1 MNHSS
6 SDFQL
11 FASNLYDANN
21 FEQAFNVFESQVLK
35 LGFDGVLYTYIPRVL
50 LDTQFHLNPVYHVS
64 SEYRPK
70 YMDHYSEARFERVDP
85 LVQAV
90 HDGISNPISW
100 WGDIC
105 KEYMKA
111 DSDSAEVIET
121 ARDYGINNGIT
132 LPLLSGQSGIAG
144 ASIISDETS
153 AFGKLLDSR
162 IEKLTLCTR
171 LFHNLVLSHAP
182 YKAEFSKPMLKS
194 LSKTELQL
202 LMGLSRGQSPAQ
214 IASQINRSEGYL
226 EQVMIK
232 MRRKLSGVE
241 SEDIPIINKNQLLYY
256 AGLLN
261 ILDDFSQ

>member
-1 MNHSS
+1 MNMDRSS

-11 FASNLYDANN
+11 FVSNLYEAND

-64 SEYRPK
+64 SEYSPK
-70 YMDHYSEARFERVDP
+70 YMEHYTEARFERVDP

-90 HDGISNPISW
+90 QDGIVNPISW
-100 WGDIC
+100 IN
-105 KEYMKA
+105 
-111 DSDSAEVIET
+111 T
-121 ARDYGINNGIT
+121 AKDYGINNGVT

-144 ASIISDETS
+144 ASIISEETK
-153 AFGKLLDSR
+153 AFSKLLDSR
-162 IEKLTLCTR
+162 IEILTLCTR
-171 LFHNLVLSHAP
+171 LFHNMVLSNAP
-182 YKAEFSKPMLKS
+182 YKAEFSKPMLNS

-202 LMGLSRGQSPAQ
+202 LTGLSRGQSPAQ
-214 IASQINRSEGYL
+214 IASEINRSEGYL